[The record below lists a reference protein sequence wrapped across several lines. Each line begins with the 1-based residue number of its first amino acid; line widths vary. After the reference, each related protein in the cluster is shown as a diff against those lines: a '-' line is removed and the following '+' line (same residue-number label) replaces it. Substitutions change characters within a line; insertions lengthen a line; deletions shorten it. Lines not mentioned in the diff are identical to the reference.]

1 MLPTVSLDQLVNYG
15 GRMRRKLTQRGQERR
30 DQLLSCAARLF
41 AERGYHPTSV
51 ADIVENLGVGKG
63 VFYWYFSSKE
73 ELLTELLK
81 SSHLSLRRR
90 QQAAIG
96 DEPDPVRRIELGI
109 RATLVWFQEHRE
121 YFSIIQ
127 FAAADETFAPVLRR
141 NREVALADM
150 IRHLKDAIVEG
161 HIPDA
166 DPEMLA
172 HSIYGV
178 LDQLTRRYIIEHDE
192 PAARVGDAAV
202 SFCLGGLAG
211 AAGV

>member
-1 MLPTVSLDQLVNYG
+1 
-15 GRMRRKLTQRGQERR
+15 MRRKLTQRGQERR
-30 DQLLSCAARLF
+30 EQLLTCAAQLF

-51 ADIVENLGVGKG
+51 ADIVEHLKVGKG

-109 RATLVWFQEHRE
+109 RASLAWFREHRD
-121 YFSIIQ
+121 YFAIIQ
-127 FAAADETFAPVLRR
+127 FAATDETFAPVLAR
-141 NREVALADM
+141 NREISLADT
-150 IRHLKDAIVEG
+150 IRHLKDGIVEG
-161 HIPDA
+161 SIRDG

-172 HSIYGV
+172 RAIHGV
-178 LDQLTRRYIIEHDE
+178 VAELTRAYLIERDE
-192 PAARVGDAAV
+192 PVEHVAGLAV
-202 SFCLGGLAG
+202 AFCLQGLTG
-211 AAGV
+211 S